1 MKEFVSPTSDT
12 KKEFAPPTGN
22 TKNERT
28 CVAQRWYKKW
38 KNLYRQPVIQK
49 RKNLYH
55 QSVIQKKEELVAPT
69 GDTKNETFVSPIQLI
84 SFIKI
89 PSLGIVNDYPVVVNV
104 RGKQATCVCGEQRN
118 PYYLYC
124 TAQEPRVASLRPQ
137 QALDCPCDVFACG
150 SNSSETLKEST
161 EVAHA
166 TETTMPPWQKSEQKK
181 TYVSV

>member
-1 MKEFVSPTSDT
+1 MSPSGD
-12 KKEFAPPTGN
+12 
-22 TKNERT
+22 TKNERI
-28 CVAQRWYKKW
+28 CIANRWYKKGRTCITNRW
-38 KNLYRQPVIQK
+38 Y
-49 RKNLYH
+49 
-55 QSVIQKKEELVAPT
+55 KKKELVAPT

-84 SFIKI
+84 SFIKV
-89 PSLGIVNDYPVVVNV
+89 PSLGIVNDFSVVVNV

-150 SNSSETLKEST
+150 GNRSETLKEST